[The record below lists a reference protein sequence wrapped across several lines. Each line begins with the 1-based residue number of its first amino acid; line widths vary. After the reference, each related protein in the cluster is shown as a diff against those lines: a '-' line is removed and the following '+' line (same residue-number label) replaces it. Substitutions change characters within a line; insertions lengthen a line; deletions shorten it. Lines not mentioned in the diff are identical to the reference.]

1 MSKIKGAFKSE
12 KGSKVDSGFH
22 DSGSFDPYAP
32 GKLLLFD
39 FNVSFIYYFYVLV
52 NLGQGHDEDDEPLP
66 QEPAQIEEEE

>member
-1 MSKIKGAFKSE
+1 MSQQNFMSKIKGAFKSE
-12 KGSKVDSGFH
+12 KGSKVDYGGFH

-32 GKLLLFD
+32 
-39 FNVSFIYYFYVLV
+39 V